1 MFGFLNEL
9 LICCSGF
16 NTLKSQCWVFFVSVI
31 RTQSEHLKL
40 HEII

>member
-1 MFGFLNEL
+1 MFGFLNEP

-16 NTLKSQCWVFFVSVI
+16 NNLKSQRWVFFVSVI
-31 RTQSEHLKL
+31 GTQSEHFKL